1 MTPFT
6 ALPHNPAAGAD
17 PKRMR
22 TTATFT
28 VTTSPWLAREA
39 VVEFLES
46 EGVVT
51 SAEPD
56 WDGTPLWTSCALR
69 FGLAGAGQDYAF
81 EVHVRGVIDSDGSP
95 HSSIEVRQDARGY
108 CGEPTGPRWSE
119 VQLAHLG
126 DALRDALAR
135 RGVLEHVEQF
145 S

>member
-46 EGVVT
+46 EGVTT
-51 SAEPD
+51 SLEPD
-56 WDGTPLWTSCALR
+56 WDGTPLWTSCAVR
-69 FGLAGAGQDYAF
+69 FSLAGTAQDYAF
-81 EVHVRGVIDSDGSP
+81 EVHIRSRVDEDRAER
-95 HSSIEVRQDARGY
+95 SSIEVRQDACGYRGD
-108 CGEPTGPRWSE
+108 PTGKRWSE
-119 VQLAHLG
+119 VQLEHLD
-126 DALRDALAR
+126 DALRDALR
-135 RGVLEHVEQF
+135 RKGVLEHVEQF